1 MTFAA
6 DQFIG
11 KQLGDFIIREQIG
24 QGGMALVF
32 RAHQP
37 SVHRDVA
44 LKIIPLDDASRQT
57 FQRRFT
63 QEAEL
68 IASLEHIHILPVY
81 DYGVTDLA
89 AYLAMRLLRGG
100 TLADRLNEGPLH
112 VDEAARL
119 FRQFA
124 SGLNYAHQKGVIH
137 RDLKPSNI
145 MLDDAGNVMQTD
157 FGLAKL
163 IGSTK
168 ELTRQGTIV
177 GTPSYMS
184 PEQLR
189 GETLDNRSDIYSAGI
204 VLYHMLTGREPFG
217 GPASD
222 LVTTIYQQLEKTPDP
237 LSQFNP
243 AIVPDVELIV
253 LRALRKKP
261 DDRYHTIQDMAE
273 DLDSAL
279 GYRTSTDE
287 LIAVRLRDSEQ
298 VQASKSAA
306 AIRHRRYLLLAGIAA
321 ALVVIALA
329 IVAVLALVGGDD
341 GPDRSPT
348 VLAGE
353 VAQASQSLPTTD
365 EIERA
370 QARLGSEGFIGYIA
384 CTLETDYHATQARE
398 VGDFAAQ
405 YGLGYRI
412 YDSDTDD
419 YKQLTQIEQARAEGA
434 AGLIICPLKPE
445 RLDTALTSV
454 QEASIP
460 LVLMHSDMPSYGGVL
475 LAGDDYMMGLK
486 AGRFAGQIV
495 AEEMDGQ
502 AAVIVLDYP
511 DLPIIVVRADGLE
524 DGLHEFA
531 PDAHVIGRYLGGT
544 PELGQTSVEQL
555 LADGV
560 RFDVILSINDAG
572 AFGAIEAMEEAG
584 IAPDSVIISSVD
596 AEVVAR
602 EYMRDGYFM
611 RGSVAIDRVGFSRTA
626 VNAMVKLLAGST
638 LPETYVVPP
647 GEMVTRETV
656 EESD

>member
-1 MTFAA
+1 MAFAA

-11 KQLGDFIIREQIG
+11 RQLGDFIIQEQIG

-44 LKIIPLDDASRQT
+44 LKIIPLDDSSRQI

-68 IASLEHIHILPVY
+68 IAGLEHIHILPVY

-89 AYLAMRLLRGG
+89 AFLAMRLLRGG
-100 TLADRLNEGPLH
+100 TLADRLREGPLH

-145 MLDDAGNVMQTD
+145 MLDDADNALLTD

-163 IGSTK
+163 IGTTK

-222 LVTTIYQQLEKTPDP
+222 LVTTIYQQLEKTPEP

-243 AIVPDVELIV
+243 AVLPDVELIV
-253 LRALRKKP
+253 LRALRKKSE
-261 DDRYHTIQDMAE
+261 DRYHTIQDMAE

-298 VQASKSAA
+298 GRAA
-306 AIRHRRYLLLAGIAA
+306 KAVAVRRRRYLWLAGIA
-321 ALVVIALA
+321 LVVIVLA
-329 IVAVLALVGGDD
+329 IVAVLALVSGDD
-341 GPDRSPT
+341 GRARSAA
-348 VLAGE
+348 VLVGE
-353 VAQASQSLPTTD
+353 QAQASESLPTTD
-365 EIERA
+365 EIEQA
-370 QARLGSEGFIGYIA
+370 QARLGSKGFIAYIA
-384 CTLETDYHATQARE
+384 CTLATDYHATQARE

-405 YGLGYRI
+405 YGLDYRI

-419 YKQLTQIEQARAEGA
+419 YKQITQIEQARAEGA
-434 AGLIICPLKPE
+434 TGLIICPLKPE
-445 RLDTALTSV
+445 RLESALTSV
-454 QEASIP
+454 HEAGIP
-460 LVLMHSDMPSYGGVL
+460 LVLMHSDMPNYGGVL

-495 AEEMDGQ
+495 AEEMDGK
-502 AAVIVLDYP
+502 ADVIVLDYP

-544 PELGQTSVEQL
+544 PELGKESVEQL
-555 LADGV
+555 IAEGV
-560 RFDVILSINDAG
+560 TFEVILSINDAG
-572 AFGAIEAMEEAG
+572 AFGAIEAMEKAG

-596 AEVVAR
+596 AETVAR
-602 EYMRDGYFM
+602 EYIRDGYFM
-611 RGSVAIDRVGFSRTA
+611 RGSVAIDRAGFSRTA

-647 GEMVTRETV
+647 GEVVTRETV
-656 EESD
+656 DGSD